1 MAKLGF
7 IGLGVMGGNMVAR
20 LLEKGHTVTGYNR
33 TRSKAQWLID
43 KGMNFAESPK
53 AVALASDVTF
63 SMVTNAAAL
72 ADITEGA
79 DGLLAGLSAGKFY
92 IDMSTVSPEASRA
105 LAAKVRERG
114 ADMVDAPVSGSV
126 ITLQKGKLSVM
137 VGGRN

>member
-7 IGLGVMGGNMVAR
+7 VGLGVMGGNVVAR

-43 KGMNFAESPK
+43 KGMKFAESPK
-53 AVALASDVTF
+53 AVAEASDAIFT
-63 SMVTNAAAL
+63 MVTNATAL
-72 ADITEGA
+72 ASVT
-79 DGLLAGLSAGKFY
+79 DGPNGLVAGLGAGRFL

-105 LAAKVRERG
+105 LAAKVRETG

-126 ITLQKGKLSVM
+126 ITLQQGKL
-137 VGGRN
+137 